1 MNTTLI
7 FAELFIIGLE
17 GGIWLSFLV
26 LSVLGLKDFD
36 SFLLDVKDWQVAI
49 ATIAIPLLYV
59 FGIILDR
66 LIDRLF
72 KPLEQKIDRQVLGD
86 LPVTVPVMRYS
97 LGVQNDF
104 LNQQLEYTR
113 TRMRIAR
120 ASTVNFMLISLTF
133 TILLFT
139 RVTDIPLESRWNYA
153 AFIIILGILLSYAAF
168 ITWRLLV
175 KGHLELNKT
184 MYEYQNKQN
193 NKKSK

>member
-1 MNTTLI
+1 
-7 FAELFIIGLE
+7 
-17 GGIWLSFLV
+17 
-26 LSVLGLKDFD
+26 
-36 SFLLDVKDWQVAI
+36 
-49 ATIAIPLLYV
+49 
-59 FGIILDR
+59 
-66 LIDRLF
+66 
-72 KPLEQKIDRQVLGD
+72 LEQKIDRQVLGD